1 MMETPYIKPLLA
13 KNRPIWIMGVHDV
26 LSAKIAERAGF
37 DAVGVQ
43 SLQMG
48 FVNGQP
54 DTGVITPTE
63 LLDTVRKIRRSISLP
78 IMVDF
83 EQGFGDVYA
92 AVYWLHEFERAGA
105 AALHIDDCGMIYKC
119 VFCPPHVPELESCES
134 TAEKIRALVGE
145 RYNSNFMIFGRA
157 SSFACT
163 KFHTDKE
170 RREDWVRRSRA
181 YKAAGSDAIFAIAP
195 SLEHASFFRSQIE
208 VPMVIIRTLG
218 TQLKNQEDR
227 LEYDNRLME
236 ASVDDLFQLG
246 YQLQCEPSTLL
257 GVAARAMYDA
267 AVRERKSGRM
277 IDLQDQHGNLY
288 DILNTWM
295 NVPEVIRIRET
306 YCGPNKSGGRD
317 DQ

>member
-1 MMETPYIKPLLA
+1 
-13 KNRPIWIMGVHDV
+13 V
-26 LSAKIAERAGF
+26 LSAKIAEKAGF

-43 SLQMG
+43 SLQMA

-54 DTGVITPTE
+54 DTGVITPAE
-63 LLDTVRKIRRSISLP
+63 LLDTVRRIRRSISLP

-105 AALHIDDCGMIYKC
+105 AALHIDDCGSIYKC
-119 VFCPPHVPELESCES
+119 VFCPPHVPELESMEATC
-134 TAEKIRALVGE
+134 EKIRALVGE
-145 RYNSNFMIFGRA
+145 RYSSQFMIFGRA

-163 KFHTDKE
+163 KFQSDSE
-170 RREDWVRRSRA
+170 RRADWVRRSQA
-181 YKAAGSDAIFAIAP
+181 YKRAGSDAIFAIAP
-195 SLEHASFFRSQIE
+195 SLEHAEFFRTHIDG
-208 VPMVIIRTLG
+208 PMVIIRTLG
-218 TQLKNQEDR
+218 TELKQKSDR

-257 GVAARAMYDA
+257 GVAANAMFQA
-267 AVRERKSGRM
+267 AVRERASGRM
-277 IDLQDQHGNLY
+277 IDLANEHGNLY

-295 NVPEVIRIRET
+295 NVPEVIRIRQK
-306 YCGPNKSGGRD
+306 YCDK
-317 DQ
+317 

>member
-1 MMETPYIKPLLA
+1 MITTPYFAPLLRE
-13 KNRPIWIMGVHDV
+13 NRPIWIMGVHDV

-43 SLQMG
+43 SLQMA

-105 AALHIDDCGMIYKC
+105 AALHIDDCGSIYKC
-119 VFCPPHVPELESCES
+119 VFCPPHVPELESMES
-134 TAEKIRALVGE
+134 TSEKIRALVGE
-145 RYNSNFMIFGRA
+145 RYNREFMIFGRA
-157 SSFACT
+157 SSYACT
-163 KFHTDKE
+163 KFKSEEE
-170 RREDWVRRSRA
+170 RRADWVRRSQA
-181 YKAAGSDAIFAIAP
+181 YKRAGSDAIFAIAP
-195 SLEHASFFRSQIE
+195 SLDHAEFFRSQIE
-208 VPMVIIRTLG
+208 GPMVIIRTLG
-218 TQLKNQEDR
+218 TQLQQKADR
-227 LEYDNRLME
+227 LQYDNRLME
-236 ASVDDLFQLG
+236 ATVDDLYRLG

-257 GVAARAMYDA
+257 GVAANAMLQA
-267 AVRERKSGRM
+267 AVRERASGRM
-277 IDLQDQHGNLY
+277 IDLADQHGNLY

-295 NVPEVIRIRET
+295 NVPEVIRIRQT
-306 YCGPNKSGGRD
+306 YCDK
-317 DQ
+317 